1 MDIEKMR
8 EYLNQIN
15 QETFQ
20 NKVLNLLL
28 NCFENID
35 LLGKQITELQ
45 EKMNEIIDEVNGNA
59 AALNSEEDFIV
70 EDTGA
75 ADVMETNE

>member
-1 MDIEKMR
+1 MDIEKMK

-28 NCFENID
+28 NCFENIN
-35 LLGKQITELQ
+35 LLEKQITELQ

-59 AALNSEEDFIV
+59 AALNGEEDFIV

-75 ADVMETNE
+75 ADIEQVTE